1 MKIFE
6 LLIDYCLHGFQ
17 MDLEASNEFIFFF
30 CPLNAV
36 LMIDNIL
43 QHLVPFFD
51 IITNNSVDLDLCL
64 IKILKGLASFPR
76 VYEEFNLIKYGF

>member
-6 LLIDYCLHGFQ
+6 LSTDYCLHGFQ
-17 MDLEASNEFIFFF
+17 MDLEASNELIFFF

-36 LMIDNIL
+36 LMIDNIF

-51 IITNNSVDLDLCL
+51 IIANDSVDLDLCL

-76 VYEEFNLIKYGF
+76 VYEEFNLI